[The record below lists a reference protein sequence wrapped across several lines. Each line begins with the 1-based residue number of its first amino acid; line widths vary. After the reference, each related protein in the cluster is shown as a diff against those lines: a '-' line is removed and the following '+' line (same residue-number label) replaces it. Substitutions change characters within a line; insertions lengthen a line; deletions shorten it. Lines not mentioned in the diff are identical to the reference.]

1 MTEIDI
7 LHRRRELV
15 LLSAELQR
23 AAIARRL
30 ARIEVN
36 PARVALGYAA
46 KVVSRPM
53 LLKAGSAAV
62 AFAVRAY
69 RRRSARKRDAASRNN
84 ATKTNP

>member
-23 AAIARRL
+23 ATIARRL
-30 ARIEVN
+30 GRIEVN

-46 KVVSRPM
+46 KVASRPV
-53 LLKAGSAAV
+53 LLTLGTKAVRLAL
-62 AFAVRAY
+62 RAY
-69 RRRSARKRDAASRNN
+69 RRRSEKKGRH
-84 ATKTNP
+84 

>member
-23 AAIARRL
+23 ATIARRL
-30 ARIEVN
+30 GRIEVN

-53 LLKAGSAAV
+53 LLKAGSGAV

-69 RRRSARKRDAASRNN
+69 RRRSAHRRDAV
-84 ATKTNP
+84 

>member
-7 LHRRRELV
+7 LHRRRALV

-23 AAIARRL
+23 ATIARRL
-30 ARIEVN
+30 ARIDVN

-46 KVVSRPM
+46 KAVSRPI

-69 RRRSARKRDAASRNN
+69 RRRSARKGGAVS
-84 ATKTNP
+84 KTVMTHK

>member
-46 KVVSRPM
+46 KAVSRPM

>member
-15 LLSAELQR
+15 LLSAGLQR

-46 KVVSRPM
+46 KAVSRPM

-69 RRRSARKRDAASRNN
+69 RRRSARKSVAVSKNVS
-84 ATKTNP
+84 KTT